1 MNKKILF
8 VSHRKAQCGVYEFG
22 KNITNI
28 LSDSKKYDFIRVECS
43 SLGELKDAINKNNPS
58 AIIYNYI
65 PPVLPWIATR
75 VAKIF
80 YRNNI
85 KSIEITQ
92 VGIIHEVTQ
101 RVADLATGYRKKFI
115 FGRTKRLYN
124 SLFDF
129 YIAPDPTL
137 FLRND
142 LVYKTGRLIQPYQN
156 IFPIPQKTTIGSF
169 GFATRGKGFERIVQ
183 LVQQEFDEA
192 IIKFNIPAADFG
204 DRNGANAKDVAE
216 RCRTMI
222 TKPGI
227 ELVISHD
234 FLDNKAILDF
244 LAKNTINV
252 FLYEDMGDRGLSS
265 VIDMAMAV
273 QRPIAV
279 SDSVMFRHILDVEPS
294 ICIAKNDL
302 RTIIKNGFEPLKK
315 HFDEWNAE
323 NLLWDYERILDS
335 IFEKKQQPLKSQRSF
350 ARRIYSIWKK
360 FLLKPDRTSIWLRN
374 SEEMAKD
381 DMNVVGNP
389 YYPVQVSD
397 DISLN
402 RILDNR
408 ARDLYKPAIDKITEL
423 VPKTIAKKIPEANVQ
438 QAFVFDTVQRYI
450 PHYKNP
456 KVLCVG
462 SYEDTASMGL
472 IKMGVKVEE
481 IDPMLNYSLQEY
493 FTKPTTLKSSYD
505 IIFSTSVIEH
515 DPNDESFIKCI
526 DGLLAPAGIFIMT
539 CDYKEGWMPGDSKP
553 DVDMRFYTQKDL
565 RDRLLPLMRDCDLID
580 EPQWNCPNPD
590 FNLSGKY
597 QYTFATLV
605 VKKKINYA

>member
-8 VSHRKAQCGVYEFG
+8 ISHERTQCGVYEFG
-22 KNITNI
+22 KNITDI
-28 LSDSKKYDFIRVECS
+28 LSRSKKYDFVRVECS
-43 SLGELKDAINKNNPS
+43 SLNELNNALAEHKPS

-75 VAKIF
+75 VGGVF
-80 YRNNI
+80 YRNNLTSI
-85 KSIEITQ
+85 KVKQI
-92 VGIIHEVTQ
+92 GIIHEVTQ
-101 RVADLATGYRKKFI
+101 QVADLATAYRKKFI

-156 IFPIPQKTTIGSF
+156 TFSLPEKITIGSF
-169 GFATRGKGFERIVQ
+169 GFATPGKGFERIVQ

-192 IIKFNIPAADFG
+192 IIRLNIPSADFG
-204 DRNGANAKDVAE
+204 DKNGANAKDVAE
-216 RCRTMI
+216 RCRAII

-234 FLDNKAILDF
+234 FLDNKGVLDF
-244 LAKNTINV
+244 LAKNTVNV

-279 SDSVMFRHILDVEPS
+279 SDSLMFRHILDTAPS
-294 ICIAKNDL
+294 ICIAKNSL
-302 RTIIKNGFEPLKK
+302 RTIIKNGFGPLQE
-315 HFDEWNAE
+315 HSRDWDVE

-335 IFEKKQQPLKSQRSF
+335 IFTKQSQPLKSQRSF
-350 ARRIYSIWKK
+350 ARKLYSKWRRFI
-360 FLLKPDRTSIWLRN
+360 LKPDRTFTWLRDP
-374 SEEMAKD
+374 EKMAKD
-381 DMNVVGNP
+381 DMNATDIKP
-389 YYPVQVSD
+389 YHPIQVPSGV
-397 DISLN
+397 SLN
-402 RILDNR
+402 RILDDE
-408 ARDLYKPAIDKITEL
+408 ARELYKPAIDKITEL
-423 VPKTIAKKIPEANVQ
+423 VPLTISKKIPEANVQ
-438 QAFVFDTVQRYI
+438 QAFVFDTVWHHI

-462 SYEDTASMGL
+462 SYEDTASMSL
-472 IKMGVKVEE
+472 KKMGVKVEE
-481 IDPMLNYSLQEY
+481 VDPVLNYSLQEY
-493 FTKPTTLKSSYD
+493 YTKPSTVKNSYD

-515 DPNDESFIKCI
+515 DPDDESFIKCVV
-526 DGLLAPAGIFIMT
+526 GLLAPGGVFVMT
-539 CDYKEGWMPGDSKP
+539 CDYKEGWMSGDLKP
-553 DVDMRFYTQKDL
+553 DVDARLYTQQDL
-565 RDRLLPLMRDCDLID
+565 KNRLLPLMRDCNVID
-580 EPQWNCPNPD
+580 EPQWACPNPD
-590 FNLSGKY
+590 FNFLGKY

-605 VKKKINYA
+605 VKKDR